1 MRVLLI
7 LFLVGLAL
15 VEYFYH
21 YSANLESAPLA
32 EVTSQE
38 KSPGLRQPPQTDHH
52 GH

>member
-1 MRVLLI
+1 MRVLLV
-7 LFLVGLAL
+7 LFLLGLAL

-32 EVTSQE
+32 GVTPQE
-38 KSPGLRQPPQTDHH
+38 KSPGLRQPPRADHQ